1 MAEFKTVAKLSDV
14 APGSL
19 KHVELDM
26 ETEVCLANIDGT
38 IYAMNGQCSHE
49 GGPLG
54 DGELEGTT
62 VICPWHAGEF
72 NVTTGEV
79 VGPPPEDAVAKYE
92 VRIEADPVPEPVLDL
107 REPEAE
113 LDG

>member
-1 MAEFKTVAKLSDV
+1 MAEFKTVAQLSDIE
-14 APGSL
+14 PGSL

-26 ETEVCLANIDGT
+26 DTEICLANIDGT
-38 IYAMNGQCSHE
+38 IYAVNGQCSHE

-54 DGELEGTT
+54 EGDLEGTT

-79 VGPPPEDAVAKYE
+79 EGPPPDDPVARYE
-92 VRIEADPVPEPVLDL
+92 VRIEGNDIQVALGE
-107 REPEAE
+107 
-113 LDG
+113 